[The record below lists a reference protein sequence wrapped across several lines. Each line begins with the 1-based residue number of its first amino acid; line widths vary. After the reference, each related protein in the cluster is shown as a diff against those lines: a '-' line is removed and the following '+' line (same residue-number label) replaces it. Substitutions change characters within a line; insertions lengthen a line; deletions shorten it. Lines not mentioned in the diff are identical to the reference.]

1 MDRPDTLANA
11 RDARPA
17 VQGTIPAWRRWAQ
30 RLPGGERVFW
40 IGLGLLAVL
49 LLIWAVKPSATSQ
62 HGKGFGAGGPT
73 PVGVAVAA
81 QGDIDIRL
89 TALGTVTP
97 LATVT
102 VRPQVSGELLKFDV
116 AEGQMVKAGQ
126 VLAEID
132 PRTFQAA
139 LDQAQGALDRDKAAL
154 ANAVIDLGRYR
165 SLAAQNAISQQ
176 TVATQEALVLQ
187 DQGVVKSD
195 EGNVETARINLLYC
209 KVTSPV
215 AGRVGL
221 RQVDPGNLIE
231 AGQTN
236 GIVVVTELQPISV
249 VFALPE
255 DNVNQIMGRVNAGA
269 TLSADAYD
277 RAQTVKLTTGTL
289 STVDNEIDTTTG
301 TVKLRAMFDN
311 TDNKLF
317 PSQFVNIK
325 LLVDTLHDQ
334 TYVPGAAIQRGS
346 QGTYVYVV
354 NADKTVSMRTVT
366 IGPTDGDK
374 IDITQGLKPGDT
386 VVTDGSDR
394 LSDGADVTLP
404 NMKGKVNAPSAAAPG
419 STPPQAH
426 SGRRGMF
433 MKIMKKLTPAERTQL
448 RGMERDQRMDWI
460 KQHYEELMKRPDQP
474 DSGGP

>member
-1 MDRPDTLANA
+1 MNMQETTKTA
-11 RDARPA
+11 RERQAE
-17 VQGTIPAWRRWAQ
+17 TPAWRRWA
-30 RLPGGERVFW
+30 RALPGGERVFW
-40 IGLGLLAVL
+40 IALGLAAVA
-49 LLIWAVKPSATSQ
+49 LLIWAVYPNPNAQ
-62 HGKGFGAGGPT
+62 KGGRFGAGGPT
-73 PVGVAVAA
+73 PVGVAKAA
-81 QGDIDIRL
+81 QGDIAITL
-89 TALGTVTP
+89 NALGTVTP

-102 VRPQVSGELLKFDV
+102 VRPQVSGQLMKFDV
-116 AEGQMVKAGQ
+116 TEGDMVKAGQ

-132 PRTFQAA
+132 PRSFQAA
-139 LDQAQGALDRDKAAL
+139 LDQAQGALDRDRAAL
-154 ANAVIDLGRYR
+154 ANANIDLGRYR

-176 TVATQEALVLQ
+176 TVATQAALVSQ

-195 EGNVETARINLLYC
+195 EGNVEAARINLLYC
-209 KVTSPV
+209 KVLSPV

-255 DNVNQIMGRVNAGA
+255 DNVNQIMSRVGSGA
-269 TLSADAYD
+269 VLNVDAYD
-277 RAQTVKLTTGTL
+277 RGQTAKLASGRL
-289 STVDNEIDTTTG
+289 ATVDNEIDTTTG

-311 TDNKLF
+311 PDSTLF
-317 PSQFVNIK
+317 PNQFVNVK

-346 QGTYVYVV
+346 QGNFVYVV

-366 IGPTDGDK
+366 LGVTDGDK
-374 IDITQGLKPGDT
+374 VDITQGLKPGDT

-394 LSDGADVTLP
+394 LSDGAEVTLP
-404 NMKGKVNAPSAAAPG
+404 NLKGTVSAPSAAPAG
-419 STPPQAH
+419 SAPPQT
-426 SGRRGMF
+426 SGGGRRGMF
-433 MKIMKKLTPAERTQL
+433 MKVMRKLTPAERTQL
-448 RGMERDQRMDWI
+448 HGMERAQRMDWI
-460 KQHYEELMKRPDQP
+460 KQHYDELMKRKDQP